1 MANKVFV
8 FALQFYRRMVAP
20 AGGLRHLH
28 AHLILHSSSTDLPQ
42 REEYLRHTKVDWFKR
57 GQPEPR

>member
-1 MANKVFV
+1 
-8 FALQFYRRMVAP
+8 MVAP